1 MNDFATSSQLI
12 APSVNDCRILII
24 DDNEFNRTL
33 LQACFESS
41 GIATLDFAVNGLEGL
56 AKVASFEPDLV
67 VLDIM
72 MPEMDGYEF
81 LRRLR
86 SDEKHKDLPVLVQT
100 ALSSAED
107 RKQVFAVGAT
117 DLVTKPINRPEL
129 LARARIHLE
138 NRLLVGSLQAYRARI
153 QDELEMAK
161 KMQEALLP
169 SEETIAAIAKKYGIR
184 LEAYFETSSEMG
196 GDFWGVREIDDNNLA
211 IFIVDFSGH
220 GVTAALNTFR
230 LHTLMEQKLP
240 DLEDPASYFAEMN
253 SALVRLIPRGQ
264 FATMLFAVIDI
275 ANDSITYTAAAS
287 PNPIAGL
294 TSETAPAIH
303 DGSGVPLGIAKGMKY
318 ANRKIPFPKGSY
330 LFLYSDALSETLD
343 KEGKCLDELGVL
355 DLVTE
360 SLSLHHG
367 EATLNSILAP
377 FNARMTRPL
386 PDDLTAIWLVR

>member
-1 MNDFATSSQLI
+1 MNNATSGLVTP
-12 APSVNDCRILII
+12 AVNDCRILIV

-33 LQACFESS
+33 LQACFESA

-86 SDEKHKDLPVLVQT
+86 GDEKHKDLPVLVQT

-107 RKQVFAVGAT
+107 RKQVFAAGAT

-138 NRLLVGSLQAYRARI
+138 NRLLVGSLQAYRARL
-153 QDELEMAK
+153 QEELDMAK

-169 SEETIAAIAKKYGIR
+169 SAESIASITEKYGLR
-184 LEAYFETSSEMG
+184 LEAVFETSSEMG
-196 GDFWGVREIDDNNLA
+196 GDFWGVREIDEKRLA

-230 LHTLMEQKLP
+230 LHTLMEQNP
-240 DLEDPASYFAEMN
+240 PNIDDPAAYLAEMN
-253 SALVRLIPRGQ
+253 TALARLIPRGQ
-264 FATMLFAVIDI
+264 FATMLYAIIDLENDVI
-275 ANDSITYTAAAS
+275 NYTAAAS

-294 TSETAPAIH
+294 TNEAAPTIH
-303 DGSGVPLGIAKGMKY
+303 DGSGVPLGIAKGIKY
-318 ANRKIPFPKGSY
+318 ANRKIPFPKGAY

-343 KEGKCLDELGVL
+343 SESKCLEEAGVL
-355 DLVTE
+355 DLVAD
-360 SLSLHHG
+360 SLRLHG
-367 EATLNSILAP
+367 GQAMLSSIIAP
-377 FNARMTRPL
+377 FNARMSRPL